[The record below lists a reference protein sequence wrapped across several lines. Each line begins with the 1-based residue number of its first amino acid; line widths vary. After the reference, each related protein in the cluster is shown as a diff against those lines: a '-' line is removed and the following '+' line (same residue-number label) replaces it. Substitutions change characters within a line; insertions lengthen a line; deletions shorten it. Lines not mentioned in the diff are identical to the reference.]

1 MKTWQAGGGRA
12 DHQMGTTSVLHLASP
27 PGYLYF
33 HYGFTTCPPLSEILT
48 LEIPSLVQR
57 DSEILKLVRN
67 IQMQIYGGTN

>member
-1 MKTWQAGGGRA
+1 
-12 DHQMGTTSVLHLASP
+12 MGEQTIKWEQHLSYIWHP
-27 PGYLYF
+27 LQVICT
-33 HYGFTTCPPLSEILT
+33 FTMALLLVPFCPPLSEILT